1 MVRYKIENE
10 EVRKYFHE
18 EYNKI
23 NVKVVP
29 GHWPNFNTKDE
40 VDEWIYHMKKLESEW
55 DRLFNDDDEMDDRE
69 SI

>member
-23 NVKVVP
+23 NVRVVP
-29 GHWPNFNTKDE
+29 GHWPNFKTKDE
-40 VDEWIYHMKKLESEW
+40 VDEWICHMKKLESEW
-55 DRLFNDDDEMDDRE
+55 DRLFNDDEIDDRE
-69 SI
+69 NI